1 MPSQPKSRQEAKSTF
16 NGVDVD
22 MVCDEYSW
30 THHEDST
37 DDGEGS
43 EVTRK
48 DLSADREADPTAAG
62 SGEDC
67 ERTDIVK
74 AS

>member
-1 MPSQPKSRQEAKSTF
+1 
-16 NGVDVD
+16 

>member
-1 MPSQPKSRQEAKSTF
+1 
-16 NGVDVD
+16 
-22 MVCDEYSW
+22 MVFDEYSW
-30 THHEDST
+30 VHHEDST

-62 SGEDC
+62 SAEDSFAPYY
-67 ERTDIVK
+67 EHSKPTNGHTIH
-74 AS
+74 